1 MSRLGKSECWRLC
14 GGGPSLQLDHVAT
27 GQRYSAVPRL
37 QTGYRHTVDIVDTVD
52 SVYIVDIV
60 EVNLNLAGRLAASPA
75 GATLTRR
82 TSGSRFTALTSSLD
96 EVLDIYI

>member
-37 QTGYRHTVDIVDTVD
+37 QTGYRHTVDIED
-52 SVYIVDIV
+52 V
-60 EVNLNLAGRLAASPA
+60 EVY
-75 GATLTRR
+75 
-82 TSGSRFTALTSSLD
+82 LD
-96 EVLDIYI
+96 

>member
-37 QTGYRHTVDIVDTVD
+37 QTGYGDIVDIVD
-52 SVYIVDIV
+52 IVDMS
-60 EVNLNLAGRLAASPA
+60 RSHFSRQ
-75 GATLTRR
+75 T
-82 TSGSRFTALTSSLD
+82 GSQPGWCHLD
-96 EVLDIYI
+96 TQDKWLKIHCLDVKLR